1 MRILI
6 LGGDGYLG
14 WPQSLYLS
22 SKGHDVTIFDNLSRR
37 HFDLERG
44 FNSLIPIQTLH
55 ERISVWNEVS
65 GRQIQVC
72 IGDTMDYEALASV
85 FRDVLPEAVIHFAEQ
100 RSAPFSMIDRKH
112 AVFTQTNNVV
122 GTLNVLYA
130 LKEFAPGCH
139 LVKLGTMGEYGTPN
153 IDIEEGFIEIH
164 HKGRTDV
171 LPYPKQPGSFYHLC
185 YDDQTEVLTQNGWK
199 LFKDLLDEDEVAT
212 RQLDDP
218 HIVYA
223 KPTAHTA
230 FLYEGPMYYL
240 EQRRIDL
247 CVTPNHRMVT
257 SHIRRDGTE
266 RMRFEEAKDIL
277 GKCNRYLL
285 TSKWEGEEQETFTL
299 PGYYWLGE
307 KKPPIPPIEL
317 PMDDWLNFL
326 GWYLAEGTVDGKWR
340 KRAPNR
346 ICINQKIGPN
356 SEEVNTIFEKIA
368 AALGCTHSVYLF
380 KDRDQESH
388 YLFCT
393 QLAVYLAQLGN
404 SLTKHIPRQLL
415 QLSKRQL
422 GILFCAMMSGDG
434 MWMNRDR
441 QYGRYYTSSKQL
453 ADDVQEL
460 AIKLGLSANVGHLDR
475 AGVVRWTQAT
485 EYRVNLTK
493 TTAFQVNQQPDDLND
508 WLEDYAGM
516 VYCCE
521 VPGDGIILVRRNGK
535 PIWCGNSKVHDSH
548 NIMFCCKIW
557 GLRATDLNQ
566 GVVYG
571 VETDQTT
578 RDARLAT
585 RFDYDQIY
593 GTALNRFCAQA
604 AAGYPLSVYGTGQQ
618 TRGYI
623 NLRDTI
629 RCIELAIT
637 TPPREGE
644 YRVFNQFTEQFSLI
658 ELAEMVA
665 EQSKH
670 FGLEAQIQHLPN
682 PRVEAE
688 QHYYNA
694 SHTKL
699 IELGLEPHLLNGT
712 GLESLIDLAI
722 KRREQINRNLIMPT
736 VNWRTTKNEISQTGD
751 WPPITFSKE

>member
-1 MRILI
+1 MRILV

-22 SKGHDVTIFDNLSRR
+22 SKGHDITIFDNFMRR
-37 HFDLERG
+37 QFDLERG
-44 FNSLIPIQTLH
+44 FDSLIPIYTLH
-55 ERISVWNEVS
+55 ERVAAWKEVS
-65 GRQIQVC
+65 GRQIQLY
-72 IGDTMDYEALASV
+72 IGDTVDYEAVAAV
-85 FRDVLPEAVIHFAEQ
+85 FRACQPEAVVHFAEQ
-100 RSAPFSMIDRKH
+100 RSAPYSMIDRKH

-130 LKEFAPGCH
+130 MKEFAPDCH

-164 HKGRTDV
+164 HKGRSDI

-185 YDDQTEVLTQNGWK
+185 YDDQTEVLTCNGWK
-199 LFKDLLDEDEVAT
+199 FFKDLTDEDEVAT
-212 RQLDDP
+212 RQLNDP
-218 HIVYA
+218 HIVFA

-230 FLYEGPMYYL
+230 YLYEGPMYCL

-257 SHIRRDGTE
+257 SYKRRDNTE
-266 RMRFEEAKDIL
+266 ALRFEEAKDIL
-277 GKCNRYLL
+277 GRYNRYHL
-285 TSKWEGEEQETFTL
+285 TSGWEGEERKTFTL
-299 PGYYWLGE
+299 PGYHWLE
-307 KKPPIPPIEL
+307 ENKPPLPAIEL
-317 PMDDWLNFL
+317 PMDDWLHFL
-326 GWYLAEGTVDGKWR
+326 GWYLAEGTVDGEWLK
-340 KRAPNR
+340 KAPNR
-346 ICINQKIGPN
+346 IWINQKIGAN
-356 SEEVNTIFEKIA
+356 SEEVNAIFSKIA

-380 KDRDQESH
+380 KDRDQEAH

-404 SLTKHIPRQLL
+404 SITKHMPHELL
-415 QLSKRQL
+415 GLSKQQL
-422 GILFCAMMSGDG
+422 GILFEAMMSGDG
-434 MWMNRDR
+434 IWMNRERD
-441 QYGRYYTSSKQL
+441 YGRYYTSSKQL

-460 AIKLGLSANVGHLDR
+460 AIKLGLSANVSHVDR
-475 AGVVRWTQAT
+475 TEGTGWTKHV
-485 EYRVNLTK
+485 EYRVNFTK
-493 TTAFQVNQQPDDLND
+493 TTVFQVNQQPEDLND
-508 WLEDYAGM
+508 WVEDYAGM

-548 NIMFCCKIW
+548 NIVFCCKIW

-571 VETDQTT
+571 VETDETT
-578 RDARLAT
+578 QDARLAT

-604 AAGYPLSVYGTGQQ
+604 AVGYPLTVYGKGQQ
-618 TRGYI
+618 IRGYI

-637 TPPREGE
+637 SPPREGE
-644 YRVFNQFTEQFSLI
+644 YRVFNQITEQFSLV
-658 ELAEMVA
+658 ELAEMVVM
-665 EQSKH
+665 QSKR
-670 FGLEAQIQHLPN
+670 FGLEAQVKHLPN

-694 SHTKL
+694 THTRL
-699 IELGLEPHLLNGT
+699 IELGLEPYLLNESV
-712 GLESLIDLAI
+712 LESLIGLAI
-722 KRREQINRNLIMPT
+722 RQRERIDRNLIMPT
-736 VNWRTTKNEISQTGD
+736 VNWRATRNEVSQLD
-751 WPPITFSKE
+751 S